1 MSLFSQRNAPPPS
14 QLRYDVPEPVRSRIV
29 AILDHHIGG
38 GRTHGIFF
46 NKLTDLLMRE
56 YGGLAQSSYEA
67 ARRSKISVIE
77 HFYTCSDEHALDFIE
92 ACFQLNISCCGQN
105 AADEI
110 NRVFRQ
116 NGVGYELTRCS
127 AGPQVRGEVRFG
139 LPIPEEQLP
148 RIIRI
153 DNQQMHVETVAPAL
167 QLLSNPIFSVASA
180 EMLKAHTDHRSGRH
194 EDAITACGSAFESV
208 LKTICDQKG
217 WAYDADKDTCAALV
231 DRCYKQDLFP
241 SFYVEIFKRV
251 GTVRNKLG
259 DAHGR
264 GPNPV
269 HDVEAAHAEHLL
281 HMASAHILLLAKLA
295 ALE

>member
-1 MSLFSQRNAPPPS
+1 M
-14 QLRYDVPEPVRSRIV
+14 LRRQ
-29 AILDHHIGG
+29 
-38 GRTHGIFF
+38 
-46 NKLTDLLMRE
+46 
-56 YGGLAQSSYEA
+56 YGGLARSSYRA
-67 ARRSKISVIE
+67 ARRSEIPVIE
-77 HFYTCSDEHALDFIE
+77 HFCTCSHEQALDFIE
-92 ACFQLNISCCGQN
+92 ACFQLDISCGGQD

-110 NRVFRQ
+110 NQVFRQ
-116 NGVGYELTRCS
+116 TGVGYELTRCS
-127 AGPQVRGEVRFG
+127 AAPQVRGEVRVRP
-139 LPIPEEQLP
+139 PIPEEQLP

-167 QLLSNPIFSVASA
+167 QLLLNPIFSVASA

-194 EDAITACGSAFESV
+194 EDAITACGSAFESF

-217 WAYDADKDTCAALV
+217 WHYDADKDTCATLV
-231 DRCYKQDLFP
+231 DSCYKQNLFP
-241 SFYVEIFKRV
+241 SFYVAIFKQV